1 MTVLERIIRNRAGG
15 FALAFHEISAERMV
29 DLVESLGP
37 FEAVPLDTL
46 VERSKAGKS
55 TAGLFAI
62 TVDDCVGANTRSL
75 VPALKEKSWPATFYA
90 PTLYLD
96 SKEEMP
102 FQWWFKAA
110 PFLENRILELRSQR
124 LDFTQPG
131 AVNEYFRKLETL
143 WHTEPRETYV
153 STIAEIVEVLTR
165 DHGIARTMLTPEAP
179 ISWAELAEMSRD
191 DLIRFESH
199 GVSHTAMSA
208 LAETELEFEM
218 EQSKRSIME
227 HTGRECRHL
236 AYPFGS
242 SRSIGTL
249 APTVAARYYDSA
261 VTMTLGSVDRADP
274 WLLPRIPLYPENSN
288 TVARAKILLKCCSP
302 LRRAAG

>member
-1 MTVLERIIRNRAGG
+1 MKNRAGG
-15 FALAFHEISAERMV
+15 FALAFHEISAARFLE
-29 DLVESLGP
+29 LVENLGP
-37 FEAVPLDTL
+37 FEAVTLDTL

-62 TVDDCVGANTRSL
+62 TVDDCVGANTKEL
-75 VPALKEKSWPATFYA
+75 IPALKKKSWPATFYA
-90 PTLYLD
+90 PTWYVD
-96 SKEEMP
+96 RHEEMP

-110 PFLENRILELRSQR
+110 PFLENRILELKSRR

-131 AVNEYFRKLETL
+131 SVNDYFRRLETL
-143 WHTEPRETYV
+143 WHTERRETYV
-153 STIAEIVEVLTR
+153 STTAEIIEVLIR
-165 DHGIARTMLTPEAP
+165 DHGVRREMLLPDAP
-179 ISWAELAEMSRD
+179 LSWTEMAEMSRD

-208 LAETELEFEM
+208 LSEKELEVEM
-218 EQSKRSIME
+218 EQSRRRIAE

-249 APTVAARYYDSA
+249 APSVAARYYDSA
-261 VTMTLGSVDRADP
+261 VTMNLGSVDRADP
-274 WLLPRIPLYPENSN
+274 WLLPRIPLYPENSSA
-288 TVARAKILLKCCSP
+288 VARAKILLKCCNP